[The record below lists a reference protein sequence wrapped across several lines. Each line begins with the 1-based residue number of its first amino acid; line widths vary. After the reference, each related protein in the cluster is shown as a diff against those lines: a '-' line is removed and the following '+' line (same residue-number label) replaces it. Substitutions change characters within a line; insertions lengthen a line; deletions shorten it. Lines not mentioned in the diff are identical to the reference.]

1 MSAQKEARAPIP
13 WGLFGLIGLVL
24 AVESIVARHEIG
36 LMTYVALNARYA
48 VAESRATNDCQVLC
62 LGDSQVKF
70 GLDPGTI
77 EAGSGLRARNL
88 AIASSPT
95 PTSYHLLR
103 RAVDAG
109 ARPSAVVVGH
119 MTFANSLR
127 KQAAA
132 FSAFD
137 SFTECLDLAWHGRDA
152 DYAASTLLAR
162 AFPSIR
168 ERDQIRAA
176 SRSALDPRTGP
187 FVTPGA
193 AFLRTWEAN
202 RGAELHAADVAFAGQ
217 LNLGLKASLYRNRW
231 LVEPMAA
238 QYFHR
243 LLDLAAARGITVFW
257 LLAPIL
263 PEAES
268 YREAHGL
275 SEHHTR
281 NLRAM
286 QAMHPNL
293 IILDSRHSGCPASA
307 FVDLC
312 HLNERG
318 AVWISDAVAAV
329 LRKHREGRLS
339 GVRWID
345 LPPYSE
351 PSSALIARTRG
362 RSADRDS
369 THWQ

>member
-1 MSAQKEARAPIP
+1 MFAQKEARAPIP
-13 WGLFGLIGLVL
+13 WGLVGWIGLVL
-24 AVESIVARHEIG
+24 AIESLVARHEIG

-48 VAESRATNDCQVLC
+48 VAEARVSNDCQVLC

-70 GLDPGTI
+70 GIDPGTI
-77 EAGSGLRARNL
+77 EAVSGLRARNL

-95 PTSYHLLR
+95 ATSYHVLR
-103 RAVDAG
+103 RALEAG

-119 MTFANSLR
+119 MTFSSSLR
-127 KQAAA
+127 KQAAS

-137 SFTECLDLAWHGRDA
+137 GFAECLDLAWQFHDP
-152 DYAASTLLAR
+152 DFVASTLLAR

-176 SRSALDPRTGP
+176 VRSALNPRLGP

-193 AFLRTWEAN
+193 DFLRTWEAN
-202 RGAELHAADVAFAGQ
+202 RGAQLHAADVAFAGQ
-217 LNLGLKASLYRNRW
+217 LNLDLKASLYRNRW
-231 LVEPMAA
+231 LVEPVAA
-238 QYFHR
+238 EYFHR

-268 YREAHGL
+268 YRDAHGL
-275 SEHHTR
+275 SEHHSR
-281 NLRAM
+281 NLRAL
-286 QAMHPNL
+286 QAAHPNL
-293 IILDSRHSGCPASA
+293 VVLDARHSGCPASA

-318 AVWISDAVAAV
+318 AIWISDAIAAV
-329 LRKHREGRLS
+329 LKKYGEGRLS
-339 GVRWID
+339 GVRWIE
-345 LPPYSE
+345 LPRYSE
-351 PSSALIARTRG
+351 PTGALLARARG
-362 RSADRDS
+362 RSADRDP
-369 THWQ
+369 THLH